1 MLSLWEKGADS
12 FRFEI
17 YQWKGGFREFYMVGQ
32 KYRPAFFT
40 KALFF
45 LFAFFVANLAF
56 ASEISPFYFKQGA
69 SDSAEKKL
77 WQDLIKYKLWGTGID
92 TSYTVYINGQ
102 PVMVTTANGVV
113 FANQDI
119 EITDSAGYTGS
130 ARGDFILKNDKHRI
144 GGPIA
149 FGGGFSNNTG
159 TDSILTGPSHFGGK
173 INVAFEARGSTVWRG
188 TVCSDVGQ
196 YDSTRIAF
204 EQGHATKDC
213 GSSSLPAI
221 DKNLDVPSVDWS
233 YAFDRVI
240 DGNWVLDSAW
250 TEADKKWSINI
261 PMGTRKFYDIL
272 VKGNLDVQ
280 DGCDTIYIDNPTN
293 RYVRIFIRD
302 TLKIQGA
309 MHNIVVRDKKGVVSN
324 ANYGGNLLIYSPYD
338 INFPAQECIYQGTYI
353 SGGTIKFM
361 QHYRFAGQLLAKK
374 VSIDAHFRAG
384 DFRYVPFYPSVIDLD
399 VGSKAYEDNE
409 VRGDT
414 VKLVLSKDPP
424 TRVTFDYCF
433 SLKDASSCDGYKDD
447 EFCEFANVNDV
458 TSASLADLPLCGR
471 DTARAEFPK
480 DSRTL
485 KDPIIFHAKDDP
497 FEEDNERVI
506 LKIFNLTAA
515 ITPNGDRNPDAS
527 YSMNYIIVD
536 NDKKP
541 VSMDTTVSSKVNEV
555 LTISSFPAFG
565 PDSVT
570 PMKTYNVVIKSIPS
584 VGTLTYNGTAVAV
597 GDVIKA
603 TPDSSNPP
611 VGRITGLTFTP
622 VKDAYGTPYATI
634 GFDVCKVDAP
644 NICDKG
650 KTMFI
655 NVVNEEFTIR
665 ENAPIDT
672 LVGILDDMR
681 IPGPLTCTIVSG
693 DAGTTFKFDSTSLIL
708 NSALDYET
716 KPSYAFFA
724 KCFNGT
730 DYDSTVISV
739 IVVDENEAPEVRDT
753 VFHVLE
759 NQPIGTVVDRLPVLD
774 EDRNVDFLNNKLK
787 IIAGDSD
794 KYAIDDSTGVITTKV
809 VLDYE
814 ADKFDTLFV
823 QVKDSDGNKDTA
835 RVIIIVDNEVETS
848 TIIVTKAETQDTTWE
863 FPKDTLYINRTE
875 INLSWTAD
883 GIPQPDTLVTDLHE
897 GFNTVTL
904 TYYDKTKDHGT
915 IATIVIFVC
924 TRTPD
929 VKVAVDVK
937 PPVADN
943 IYTIVEQVPAS
954 DTSYYVN
961 KTENVI
967 LVEVREPILD
977 ATYTDSTC
985 NYSEKKMAINV
996 KLDTLSIAD
1005 NVYKKMGEIVNANI
1019 MLDLTPESPAT
1030 KSNANDSLI
1039 LVEYFTKAGG
1049 EKVKVSYYTD
1059 AKGDIVKNSAGVEV
1073 MTVSFETTDSKGKK
1087 ITMSYQ
1093 ADAMTG
1099 QLIEQWNGGSY
1110 IVTYPYTDKTGKT
1123 VDISYFVSTKGKVM
1137 KNEEGNPGFEVAYE
1151 YTNKQFGNTSRR
1163 SAFVVLDTIKPVV
1176 VIESPEDGSKVHINF
1191 VDVLWT
1197 VNDVKQDTL
1206 NMQGLVK
1213 GSNPVVRI
1221 YRDKAGNEAADTIFV
1236 VLKNAKDLDI
1246 SVEKPVALMTKDRV
1260 SEYYS
1265 EAKAPKKDQTFA
1277 VSIYN
1282 HAKSA
1287 EEEVLIGGN
1296 MKTREGSGKE
1306 PYPGKDDH
1314 LGPTLTIDVKM
1325 PVVSNIG
1332 GLATFD
1338 DIVSSDGLVSVD
1350 GVDAQGGKKMA
1361 PSQYVAEYCTEEFQD
1376 SFKGDLSRLNLY
1388 ETSLSVHIWIF
1399 TNLGSFV
1406 DDYSFS
1412 VDLNDPDYVNKG
1424 GMLFMAFEWKPDI
1437 DGEVHT
1443 KSGRLAGTGAYLYK
1457 TEVTMKTT
1465 LRCTL
1470 PPVAEGMPDANIKG
1484 AKRKV
1489 SEDKLRSFGFKR
1501 PPMKKK

>member
-1 MLSLWEKGADS
+1 
-12 FRFEI
+12 
-17 YQWKGGFREFYMVGQ
+17 MVGQ
-32 KYRPAFFT
+32 KYRPAFFS
-40 KALFF
+40 KALFI
-45 LFAFFVANLAF
+45 LLAFFAANLAF
-56 ASEISPFYFKQGA
+56 ASEISPFYFTRVDSSDDAKQK
-69 SDSAEKKL
+69 AE
-77 WQDLIKYKLWGTGID
+77 WQRLIKYKLWGTGFQ
-92 TSYTVYINGQ
+92 GQ
-102 PVMVTTANGVV
+102 YGVA
-113 FANQDI
+113 FYNNDI
-119 EITDSAGYTGS
+119 YMDDSVGYTGS
-130 ARGDFILKNDKHRI
+130 AKGNFSLRNIDHTI
-144 GGPIA
+144 GGPLA
-149 FGGGFSNNTG
+149 FGGEYDGREDNGRDT
-159 TDSILTGPSHFGGK
+159 ILTGPSHFGGAIK
-173 INVAFEARGSTVWRG
+173 ISSNGAGKVVWHG
-188 TVCSDVGQ
+188 TVCSDANT
-196 YDSTRIAF
+196 YEFTSEAF
-204 EQGHATKDC
+204 SKGHATVDC
-213 GSSSLPAI
+213 NSSSLPAI
-221 DKNLDVPSVDWS
+221 DKDLDIPLFDVNYDFDTTIAGDWLFNKKTPGS
-233 YAFDRVI
+233 DGVI
-240 DGNWVLDSAW
+240 ID
-250 TEADKKWSINI
+250 I
-261 PMGTRKFYDIL
+261 PAGSDDFYDIF
-272 VKGNLDVQ
+272 VDGYMDIKDVS
-280 DGCDTIYIDNPTN
+280 GKTLYFNNPYN
-293 RYVRIFIRD
+293 RYVRIFINKA
-302 TLKIQGA
+302 LKTEA
-309 MHNIVVRDKKGVVSN
+309 SEHNIVMMDQSGVVSN
-324 ANYGGNLLIYSPYD
+324 ANYAGNLLIYSKESID
-338 INFPAQECIYQGTYI
+338 FPACECVYQGTYI
-353 SGGTIKFM
+353 SGGSISFM
-361 QHYRFAGQLLAKK
+361 QHYRFAGQLLAKQ
-374 VSIDAHFRAG
+374 VHIDADFRAG
-384 DFRYVPFYPSVIDLD
+384 DFRYVPFFPSVIDID
-399 VGSKAYEDNE
+399 ARAYEDNE
-409 VRGDT
+409 ASGDT

-447 EFCEFANVNDV
+447 EFCEDANVNDV
-458 TSASLADLPLCGR
+458 ETTSFASLPLCGR
-471 DTARAEFPK
+471 DTARGEFEK
-480 DSRTL
+480 GSRTM
-485 KDPIIFHAKDDP
+485 KNPIIFHAKDDP
-497 FEEDNERVI
+497 YEEDNERVI
-506 LKIFNLTAA
+506 IKIFNLTAA

-527 YSMNYIIVD
+527 YSMKFIIVD

-555 LTISSFPAFG
+555 LTITSFPAYG

-584 VGTLTYNGTAVAV
+584 AGTLTYNGKAVAV

-603 TPDSSNPP
+603 TPGSSTPTI
-611 VGRITGLTFTP
+611 GQITGLTFTP

-634 GFDVCKVDAP
+634 EFDLCKVDAP

-672 LVGILDDMR
+672 LVGILEDLR
-681 IPGPLTCTIVSG
+681 IPGSLTCTIISG
-693 DAGTTFKFDSTSLIL
+693 DAGTTFKFDSTALIL
-708 NSALDYET
+708 NSALDFET

-724 KCFNGT
+724 KCSNGT

-739 IVVDENEAPEVRDT
+739 IVIDENEAPEVRDT

-759 NQPIGTVVDRLPVLD
+759 NQPIGTVVDTLPVLD
-774 EDRNVDFLNNKLK
+774 EDRNMDFLNNKLK

-794 KYAIDDSTGVITTKV
+794 KYAIDASTGVITTKV

-967 LVEVREPILD
+967 LVEVRDPILD

-985 NYSEKKMAINV
+985 NYTEQKMAINV
-996 KLDTLSIAD
+996 KLDTLSIGD
-1005 NVYKKMGEIVNANI
+1005 NVYKKMGEIVNANL
-1019 MLDLTPESPAT
+1019 MLDLTPESPVT

-1039 LVEYFTKAGG
+1039 LVEYYTKAGG

-1059 AKGDIVKNSAGVEV
+1059 AKGDVVKNSAGIEV
-1073 MTVSFETTDSKGKK
+1073 MTVSYETTDSKGNK

-1093 ADAMTG
+1093 ADAITG

-1191 VDVLWT
+1191 VDVRWT

-1221 YRDKAGNEAADTIFV
+1221 YRDKAGNEASDTIFV

-1282 HAKSA
+1282 HSKSA

-1325 PVVSNIG
+1325 PVVSNVG

-1350 GVDAQGGKKMA
+1350 GVDAQGGKKMT

-1484 AKRKV
+1484 AMRKV

>member
-1 MLSLWEKGADS
+1 
-12 FRFEI
+12 
-17 YQWKGGFREFYMVGQ
+17 MVGQ
-32 KYRPAFFT
+32 KYRPAFFS
-40 KALFF
+40 KALFI
-45 LFAFFVANLAF
+45 LLAFFAANLAF
-56 ASEISPFYFKQGA
+56 ASEISPFYFAKVG
-69 SDSAEKKL
+69 SDDAAQEAE
-77 WQDLIKYKLWGTGID
+77 WQKLIKYKLWGTG
-92 TSYTVYINGQ
+92 VGGE
-102 PVMVTTANGVV
+102 GVV

-119 EITDSAGYTGS
+119 HITDSVGYTGS
-130 ARGDFILKNDKHRI
+130 ASGSFIMKNDKHRI

-159 TDSILTGPSHFGGK
+159 IDSILTGPSHFGGK
-173 INVAFEARGSTVWRG
+173 IDVAFEANGSTVWRG
-188 TVCSDVGQ
+188 TVCSDVNQ
-196 YDSTRIAF
+196 YDSTRMAF
-204 EQGHATKDC
+204 EKGHARKDC

-221 DKNLDVPSVDWS
+221 DKDLDIPLFDVNYDFDTTIAGDWL
-233 YAFDRVI
+233 FNKKTPGRNGVI
-240 DGNWVLDSAW
+240 IDIPAGSDGYYDIFVDGN
-250 TEADKKWSINI
+250 
-261 PMGTRKFYDIL
+261 MDIR
-272 VKGNLDVQ
+272 DVS
-280 DGCDTIYIDNPTN
+280 GDTLYFNNPYN
-293 RYVRIFIRD
+293 RYVRIFINKA
-302 TLKIQGA
+302 LKTEA
-309 MHNIVVRDKKGVVSN
+309 SPHNIVMMDNNGIVSN
-324 ANYGGNLLIYSPYD
+324 ANYAGNLLIYSRES
-338 INFPAQECIYQGTYI
+338 ISFPACECIYQGTYI
-353 SGGTIKFM
+353 SGGTIGFM
-361 QHYRFAGQLLAKK
+361 QHYHFAGQLLAKK
-374 VSIDAHFRAG
+374 LSIDAHFYAG
-384 DFRYVPFYPSVIDLD
+384 DFRYVPFRPSVIDID
-399 VGSKAYEDNE
+399 ARAYEDNE

-447 EFCEFANVNDV
+447 EFCEDANVNDV
-458 TSASLADLPLCGR
+458 ETTSFASLPLCGR
-471 DTARAEFPK
+471 DTARGEFEK
-480 DSRTL
+480 GSRTM
-485 KDPIIFHAKDDP
+485 KNPIIFHAKDDP
-497 FEEDNERVI
+497 YEEDNERVI
-506 LKIFNLTAA
+506 IKIFNLTAA

-527 YSMNYIIVD
+527 YSMKFIIVD

-555 LTISSFPAFG
+555 LTITSFPAYG

-570 PMKTYNVVIKSIPS
+570 PMKTYNVIIKSIPS
-584 VGTLTYNGTAVAV
+584 VGTLTYNGNPVAV

-603 TPDSSNPP
+603 TPDASDPTI
-611 VGRITGLTFTP
+611 GRITGLTFSP

-634 GFDVCKVDAP
+634 DFDVCKVDAP
-644 NICDKG
+644 DLCDKG

-672 LVGILDDMR
+672 LVGILEDLR
-681 IPGPLTCTIVSG
+681 IPGSLTCTIISG
-693 DAGTTFKFDSTSLIL
+693 DAGTTFKFDSTALIL
-708 NSALDYET
+708 NSALDFET

-724 KCFNGT
+724 KCSNGT

-739 IVVDENEAPEVRDT
+739 IVIDENEAPEVRDT

-759 NQPIGTVVDRLPVLD
+759 NQPIGTVVDTLPVLD
-774 EDRNVDFLNNKLK
+774 EDRNMDFLNNKLK

-794 KYAIDDSTGVITTKV
+794 KYAIDASTGVITTKV

-967 LVEVREPILD
+967 LVEVRDPILD

-985 NYSEKKMAINV
+985 NYTEQKMAINV
-996 KLDTLSIAD
+996 KLDTLSIGD
-1005 NVYKKMGEIVNANI
+1005 NVYKKMGEIVNANL
-1019 MLDLTPESPAT
+1019 MLDLTPESPVT

-1039 LVEYFTKAGG
+1039 LVEYYTKAGG

-1059 AKGDIVKNSAGVEV
+1059 AKGDVVKNSAGIEV
-1073 MTVSFETTDSKGKK
+1073 MTVSYETTDSKGNK

-1093 ADAMTG
+1093 ADAITG

-1191 VDVLWT
+1191 VDVRWT

-1221 YRDKAGNEAADTIFV
+1221 YRDKAGNEASDTIFV

-1282 HAKSA
+1282 HSKSA

-1325 PVVSNIG
+1325 PVVSNVG

-1350 GVDAQGGKKMA
+1350 GVDAQGGKKMT